1 MNPPRRA
8 RRLAGALLA
17 AALLLSLGGCYVLVP
32 GPGYYGYHPGGWH
45 HGDDD
50 ER

>member
-1 MNPPRRA
+1 MKSPARA
-8 RRLAGALLA
+8 RRVAATLLA
-17 AALLLSLGGCYVLVP
+17 VALLLSLGGCYVLVP

-50 ER
+50 DR